1 VDARNVLRFRVLV
14 LAGLGLMVASFFSSM
29 WWVSLKAP
37 NYPPATFPQGVRI
50 EMHWTGVKNG
60 CKLIQRAEVEEDEP
74 LDCVHEMNTI
84 NHYIGMEPMERG
96 ARLEFAAAP
105 TIFLLMGALLVVL
118 LFYRG
123 RLWWLLGLPA
133 ILAPVVFVADFAF
146 WLRWFGHNLRPWA
159 AFTVKPFMP
168 TVLGEGH
175 VAQFSTFSYP
185 DYGFALSLASAAC
198 LLLALLL
205 RRKALKQRVET

>member
-1 VDARNVLRFRVLV
+1 MA
-14 LAGLGLMVASFFSSM
+14 ASFFTPM

-37 NYPPATFPQGVRI
+37 NYPPSTFPQGVRI
-50 EMHWTGVKNG
+50 ELYWNGIRNG
-60 CKLIQRAEVEEDEP
+60 CKLMQRAEVEEEEP

-84 NHYIGMEPMERG
+84 NHYIGMEPMDVG
-96 ARLEFAAAP
+96 ARLEFASAP
-105 TIFLLMGALLVVL
+105 YLFLVMGALLLVL

-123 RLWWLLGLPA
+123 PLWWLLGLPA
-133 ILAPVVFVADFAF
+133 ILAPIAFVADFAF

-185 DYGFALSLASAAC
+185 DFGFALSIGSALC
-198 LLLALLL
+198 LTLALLL
-205 RRKALKQRVET
+205 RRKDLKEQAPA